1 MSQSNETLKRSRIL
15 LLVPIAA
22 LGALSII
29 ATGGG
34 GGGGNGN
41 GGNGSGDI
49 PPTILTSYNFEIG
62 ATLPQGGLEV
72 DASAFLV
79 NIIFG
84 DTILGSVSLDVGA
97 NSQVT
102 FLSYVVDEGSTFDV
116 IVSQSQTALDGTF
129 TVTMTAALNTDLNA
143 EPTSGTFNVVA
154 GAETA
159 TVNIV
164 ANGVELSLNGGAATF
179 YTWDDYDSFLNDPMA
194 ETWQRRAAMAGNAM
208 RFIFDLMFKAADKLD
223 ELDASVLNPVAT
235 SCDMFDATPPDG
247 VLAQGENVL
256 TWLGP
261 GDELIP
267 GAVFDWEFTD
277 CWYSNDSDL
286 ANGLIQFSNYIEEID
301 ANNRLTRIGF
311 APNNDVNGG
320 IGFFGWTLSE
330 TNLDQGVY
338 TIDPANDL
346 TLNGEFS
353 LVFSAL

>member
-1 MSQSNETLKRSRIL
+1 MLQSSARSKRSRIL

-34 GGGGNGN
+34 GGDGGN
-41 GGNGSGDI
+41 GGNGGGYV

-72 DASAFLV
+72 DASDFQV
-79 NIIFG
+79 NVIFG
-84 DTILGSVSLDVGA
+84 NTILGSVDLDVGA

-116 IVSQSQTALDGTF
+116 IVSQSQTGLDGTF
-129 TVTMTAALNTDLNA
+129 TVTMTAALNTEVGA
-143 EPTSGTFNVVA
+143 PPTSGTFDVVA

-179 YTWDDYDSFLNDPMA
+179 YTWDDYDNMLGNPMA
-194 ETWQRRAAMAGNAM
+194 ETWQQRAALAGNAM
-208 RFIFDLMFKAADKLD
+208 SFVFNLMFKVADKLD

-267 GAVFDWEFTD
+267 GAEFEWDFTD
-277 CWYSNDSDL
+277 CWYADESDL
-286 ANGLIQFSNYIEEID
+286 ANGFIQFANYIEEID

-320 IGFFGWTLSE
+320 IGFYGWTLSE